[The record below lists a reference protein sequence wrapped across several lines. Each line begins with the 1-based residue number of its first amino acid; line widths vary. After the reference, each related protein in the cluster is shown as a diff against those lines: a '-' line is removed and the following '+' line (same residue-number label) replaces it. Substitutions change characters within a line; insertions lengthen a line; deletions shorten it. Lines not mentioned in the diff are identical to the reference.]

1 MSFHRQINRAE
12 FGPASS
18 CGLACEIAAEYYQ
31 SDQRACQR
39 PAAIYGN
46 PRMSTLAKIAGAA
59 VALTMIVGPAL
70 AQSPTF
76 FRIGTGG
83 AGGTY
88 FPIGGTIANG
98 ISAPPGARPCDKGG
112 QCGVPGL
119 IAIAQS
125 TTASVFNNA
134 AVQNGELEAGLAAAD
149 VTRSMYLGSGKFDG
163 KPHPKLRIVANL
175 YPEDLHLVLPKGESI
190 NNLGDL
196 ADKRVGIAQAGSG
209 TQVAV
214 LQMLEAW
221 GVTRDNMDEAELNN
235 SQSAERLADGQLDAY
250 FYAAG
255 WPVAAMV
262 QLASTKGMELHS
274 FTEED
279 VLKINEI
286 IPAYIPSQI
295 PAGVYEGIDYVVRTP
310 AVSALLV
317 VSSDLEEEL
326 VYGITQALWNSNTR
340 KLLDNGH
347 AKGKLITAETALDGV
362 DTLGVPLHPGAERFY
377 REQGM
382 IQ

>member
-1 MSFHRQINRAE
+1 MKLTKYA
-12 FGPASS
+12 
-18 CGLACEIAAEYYQ
+18 L
-31 SDQRACQR
+31 
-39 PAAIYGN
+39 
-46 PRMSTLAKIAGAA
+46 AA
-59 VALTMIVGPAL
+59 VFGGAL
-70 AQSPTF
+70 AAASVAQAQNPTF

-119 IAIAQS
+119 VAIAQS

-149 VTRSMYLGSGKFDG
+149 VTRSMYLGEGKFEG

-175 YPEDLHLVLPKGESI
+175 FPEDLHLVLPKGKGGSV
-190 NNLGDL
+190 NSLADL
-196 ADKRVGIAQAGSG
+196 AGKRVGIAQAGSG

-262 QLASTKGMELHS
+262 QLASTRGMELHS
-274 FTEED
+274 FSEAD
-279 VLKINEI
+279 MKKINDI
-286 IPAYIPSQI
+286 IPSYIPSRI
-295 PAGVYEGIDYVVRTP
+295 PAGVYEGIDYEVKTP

-317 VSSDLEEEL
+317 MSSDLGTDL
-326 VYGITQALWNSNTR
+326 VYGITKALWNDNTR

-347 AKGKLITAETALDGV
+347 AKGRQITAETALDGIAA
-362 DTLGVPLHPGAERFY
+362 LGVPLHPGAERFY
-377 REQGM
+377 KEAGLLK
-382 IQ
+382 

>member
-1 MSFHRQINRAE
+1 MTIMKSLTGAL
-12 FGPASS
+12 
-18 CGLACEIAAEYYQ
+18 LATAFVAGTAA
-31 SDQRACQR
+31 
-39 PAAIYGN
+39 
-46 PRMSTLAKIAGAA
+46 
-59 VALTMIVGPAL
+59 
-70 AQSPTF
+70 AQDPTF

-98 ISAPPGARPCDKGG
+98 ISSPPGSRACDDGG

-149 VTRSMYLGSGKFDG
+149 VTRSMYLGEGKFEG
-163 KPHPKLRIVANL
+163 KPHPNLRVVANL
-175 YPEDLHLVLPKGESI
+175 FPEDLHLVMPAGKSI
-190 NNLGDL
+190 DSL
-196 ADKRVGIAQAGSG
+196 ADLKGMRVGIAQAGSG

-235 SQSAERLADGQLDAY
+235 SQSAERLADGQIDAY

-262 QLASTKGMELHS
+262 QLSSTKGMALHS
-274 FTEED
+274 FTDED
-279 VLKINEI
+279 LAKINGI
-286 IPAYIPSQI
+286 IPAYIPSAI
-295 PAGVYEGIDYVVRTP
+295 PGGVYEGVDGETKTP
-310 AVSALLV
+310 AVSALLN
-317 VSSDLEEEL
+317 VSAELSEEL
-326 VYGITQALWNSNTR
+326 VYNITKALWNDSTR
-340 KLLDNGH
+340 KMLDNGH
-347 AKGKLITAETALDGV
+347 AKGKQITPETALDGIEA
-362 DTLGVPLHPGAERFY
+362 LGVPLHAGAEKFY
-377 REQGM
+377 REVGLLK
-382 IQ
+382 

>member
-1 MSFHRQINRAE
+1 MIISRILPTAV
-12 FGPASS
+12 
-18 CGLACEIAAEYYQ
+18 L
-31 SDQRACQR
+31 
-39 PAAIYGN
+39 
-46 PRMSTLAKIAGAA
+46 AA
-59 VALTMIVGPAL
+59 VMISGSAL
-70 AQSPTF
+70 AQTPTF

-98 ISAPPGARPCDKGG
+98 ISAPPGARACDEGG
-112 QCGVPGL
+112 QCGVPNL

-149 VTRSMYLGSGKFDG
+149 VTRSMYLGEGKFDG
-163 KPHPKLRIVANL
+163 KPHPKLRIIANL
-175 YPEDLHLVLPKGESI
+175 FPEDLHLVMPQGSSI
-190 NNLGDL
+190 SNLGEL

-262 QLASTKGMELHS
+262 QLSSTKGMSLHS
-274 FTEED
+274 FSDED
-279 VLKINEI
+279 LAKINEI
-286 IPAYIPSQI
+286 IPAYIPSEI
-295 PAGVYEGIDYVVRTP
+295 PGGVYEGVDETVKTP
-310 AVSALLV
+310 AVSAMLV

-326 VYGITQALWNSNTR
+326 VYGITAALWNDNTR

-347 AKGKLITAETALDGV
+347 AKGKQITSDTALDGV
-362 DTLGVPLHPGAERFY
+362 EALGVPLHDGAARFY
-377 REQGM
+377 REAGLM
-382 IQ
+382 K

>member
-1 MSFHRQINRAE
+1 MYKRQ
-12 FGPASS
+12 
-18 CGLACEIAAEYYQ
+18 
-31 SDQRACQR
+31 
-39 PAAIYGN
+39 
-46 PRMSTLAKIAGAA
+46 
-59 VALTMIVGPAL
+59 
-70 AQSPTF
+70 
-76 FRIGTGG
+76 GTGG

-98 ISAPPGARPCDKGG
+98 ISAPPGSRPCDKGG

-149 VTRSMYLGSGKFDG
+149 VTRSMYLGEGKFEG
-163 KPHPKLRIVANL
+163 KAHPNLRIVANL
-175 YPEDLHLVLPKGESI
+175 YPEDLHLVLPQGSTI
-190 NNLGDL
+190 SNLGDL

-214 LQMLEAW
+214 LQMLDAW
-221 GVTRDNMDEAELNN
+221 GVNRDNMNEAELNN

-262 QLASTKGMELHS
+262 QLASTKGMSLHS
-274 FTEED
+274 FSDED
-279 VLKINEI
+279 LQKINDI
-286 IPAYIPSQI
+286 IPAYIPSKI
-295 PAGVYEGIDYVVRTP
+295 PAGVYDGVDADVLTP

-317 VSSDLEEEL
+317 VSSDLSEEL
-326 VYGITQALWNSNTR
+326 VYGITKAMWNENTR

-347 AKGKLITAETALDGV
+347 AKGKQITPETALDGV
-362 DTLGVPLHPGAERFY
+362 EALGVPLHDGAAKFY
-377 REQGM
+377 KEAGLLK
-382 IQ
+382 

>member
-1 MSFHRQINRAE
+1 MIHLRSLFLIAI
-12 FGPASS
+12 ATV
-18 CGLACEIAAEYYQ
+18 IAAGTAY
-31 SDQRACQR
+31 
-39 PAAIYGN
+39 
-46 PRMSTLAKIAGAA
+46 
-59 VALTMIVGPAL
+59 

-98 ISAPPGARPCDKGG
+98 ISAPPGARPCEKGG

-134 AVQNGELEAGLAAAD
+134 AVQNGELEAGMAAAD
-149 VTRSMYLGSGKFDG
+149 VTRSMYRGEGKFEG
-163 KPHPKLRIVANL
+163 KPHPKLRVVANL
-175 YPEDLHLVLPKGESI
+175 YPEDLHLVLPKGAKIEDMGS
-190 NNLGDL
+190 LMG
-196 ADKRVGIAQAGSG
+196 KRVGIAQAGSG

-221 GVTRDNMDEAELNN
+221 GVNRDNMDEAELNN
-235 SQSAERLADGQLDAY
+235 AQSAERLADGQLDAY

-255 WPVAAMV
+255 WPVSAMV

-274 FTEED
+274 FSEADLQT
-279 VLKINEI
+279 INDI
-286 IPAYIPSQI
+286 IPAYIPSRI
-295 PAGVYEGIDYVVRTP
+295 PAGVYEGIDYEVKTP
-310 AVSALLV
+310 AVSALLN
-317 VSSDLEEEL
+317 VSSDLSEDL
-326 VYGITQALWNSNTR
+326 VYGITQALWNKNTR

-347 AKGKLITAETALDGV
+347 AKGRQITLETALDGIAA
-362 DTLGVPLHPGAERFY
+362 LGVPLHPGAARFY
-377 REQGM
+377 KEQGLL
-382 IQ
+382 Q

>member
-1 MSFHRQINRAE
+1 MKINKI
-12 FGPASS
+12 
-18 CGLACEIAAEYYQ
+18 LTAAAL
-31 SDQRACQR
+31 S
-39 PAAIYGN
+39 AAFV
-46 PRMSTLAKIAGAA
+46 AGSANAA
-59 VALTMIVGPAL
+59 D
-70 AQSPTF
+70 PTF

-149 VTRSMYLGSGKFDG
+149 VTRSMFLGEGKFDG

-190 NNLGDL
+190 GSLADL
-196 ADKRVGIAQAGSG
+196 AGKRVGIAQAGSG

-221 GVTRDNMDEAELNN
+221 GVTRDNMEEAELNN

-262 QLASTKGMELHS
+262 QLASTKGMALHS
-274 FTEED
+274 FTED
-279 VLKINEI
+279 DLGKINGI
-286 IPAYIPSQI
+286 IPAYIPSKI
-295 PAGVYEGIDYVVRTP
+295 PGGVYEGVDSDSLTP

-317 VSSDLEEEL
+317 VSSDLSEEL
-326 VYGITQALWNSNTR
+326 VHGITEALWNSNTR

-347 AKGKLITAETALDGV
+347 AKGKQITPETALDGV
-362 DTLGVPLHPGAERFY
+362 AALGVPLHAGAEKFY
-377 REQGM
+377 KEAGLLK
-382 IQ
+382 

>member
-1 MSFHRQINRAE
+1 MTYLKSLSGALLAATLFA
-12 FGPASS
+12 GPA
-18 CGLACEIAAEYYQ
+18 AAQ
-31 SDQRACQR
+31 D
-39 PAAIYGN
+39 
-46 PRMSTLAKIAGAA
+46 
-59 VALTMIVGPAL
+59 
-70 AQSPTF
+70 PTF

-88 FPIGGTIANG
+88 FPIGGTIANA
-98 ISAPPGARPCDKGG
+98 ISSPPGSRACDDGG

-149 VTRSMYLGSGKFDG
+149 VTRSMYLGEGAFEG
-163 KPHPKLRIVANL
+163 NAHPNLRIIANL
-175 YPEDLHLVLPKGESI
+175 FPEDLHLVLPAGTKIGS
-190 NNLGDL
+190 LSDL
-196 ADKRVGIAQAGSG
+196 EGKRVGIAQAGSG

-221 GVTRDNMDEAELNN
+221 GVTRDNMEEAELNN
-235 SQSAERLADGQLDAY
+235 SQSAERMADGQVDAY

-262 QLASTKGMELHS
+262 QLASTKGMALHS
-274 FTEED
+274 FSDED
-279 VLKINEI
+279 LAKINEI
-286 IPAYIPSQI
+286 IPAYIPSVI
-295 PAGVYEGIDYVVRTP
+295 PGGVYEGIDADTKTP

-317 VSSDLEEEL
+317 VSSDLSDDL
-326 VYGITQALWNSNTR
+326 VYAITAALWNDSTR
-340 KLLDNGH
+340 TMLDNGH
-347 AKGKLITAETALDGV
+347 AKGRQITPDTALDGM

-377 REQGM
+377 REAGLLQ
-382 IQ
+382 

>member
-1 MSFHRQINRAE
+1 M
-12 FGPASS
+12 
-18 CGLACEIAAEYYQ
+18 
-31 SDQRACQR
+31 
-39 PAAIYGN
+39 
-46 PRMSTLAKIAGAA
+46 TLLTKITG
-59 VALTMIVGPAL
+59 VALAAAL
-70 AQSPTF
+70 SAGTAFAQDPTF
-76 FRIGTGG
+76 FRIGTGS

-125 TTASVFNNA
+125 TTASVFNNT

-149 VTRSMYLGSGKFDG
+149 VTRSMFLGEGKFDG
-163 KPHPKLRIVANL
+163 KPHPKLRIIANL
-175 YPEDLHLVLPKGESI
+175 YPEDLHLVLPKGSSI
-190 NNLGDL
+190 NDLSDL
-196 ADKRVGIAQAGSG
+196 AGKRVGIAQAGSG

-214 LQMLEAW
+214 EMMLAEW

-255 WPVAAMV
+255 WPVSAMV
-262 QLASTKGMELHS
+262 QLSTTKGMSLHS
-274 FTEED
+274 FTD
-279 VLKINEI
+279 DDLKKINDL
-286 IPAYIPSQI
+286 IPAYIPSMI
-295 PAGVYEGIDYVVRTP
+295 PGGVYEGVDADIKTP

-317 VSSDLEEEL
+317 VSSELSEDL
-326 VYGITQALWNSNTR
+326 VYGITAALWNDNTR

-347 AKGKLITAETALDGV
+347 AKGKQITPDTALDGIAA
-362 DTLGVPLHPGAERFY
+362 LGVPLHAGAEKFY
-377 REQGM
+377 KEAGLLK
-382 IQ
+382 

>member
-1 MSFHRQINRAE
+1 LIIKKVL
-12 FGPASS
+12 P
-18 CGLACEIAAEYYQ
+18 
-31 SDQRACQR
+31 
-39 PAAIYGN
+39 
-46 PRMSTLAKIAGAA
+46 
-59 VALTMIVGPAL
+59 VALLATAMIGSTAF
-70 AQSPTF
+70 AQAPTF

-98 ISAPPGARPCDKGG
+98 ISAPPGARPCEEGG

-149 VTRSMYLGSGKFDG
+149 VTRSMYLGEGKFDG
-163 KPHPKLRIVANL
+163 KPHPKLRVIANL
-175 YPEDLHLVLPKGESI
+175 YPEDLHLVMPQGESI
-190 NNLGDL
+190 DNLGDL
-196 ADKRVGIAQAGSG
+196 EGKRVGIAQAGSG

-221 GVTRDNMDEAELNN
+221 GVTRDNMEEAELNN

-262 QLASTKGMELHS
+262 QLSSTKGMNLHS
-274 FTEED
+274 FSDED
-279 VLKINEI
+279 LAKINEI
-286 IPAYIPSQI
+286 IPAYIPSEI
-295 PAGVYEGIDYVVRTP
+295 PGGVYEGIDDAVKTP

-326 VYGITQALWNSNTR
+326 VYGITEALWNDNTR

-347 AKGKLITAETALDGV
+347 AKGKQITPDTALDGV
-362 DTLGVPLHPGAERFY
+362 LALGVPLHAGAEKFY
-377 REQGM
+377 REAKLLQ
-382 IQ
+382 

>member
-1 MSFHRQINRAE
+1 MKPLTVRFARMRAHVRYA
-12 FGPASS
+12 F
-18 CGLACEIAAEYYQ
+18 CLALLAAY
-31 SDQRACQR
+31 S
-39 PAAIYGN
+39 
-46 PRMSTLAKIAGAA
+46 GA
-59 VALTMIVGPAL
+59 AL
-70 AQSPTF
+70 AQDPTF
-76 FRIGTGG
+76 FRIGTGS

-112 QCGVPGL
+112 QCGVEGL

-125 TTASVFNNA
+125 TTASVFNNS

-149 VTRSMYLGSGKFDG
+149 VTRSMYLGEGKFEG

-175 YPEDLHLVLPKGESI
+175 YPEDLHLVLPKGKSV

-196 ADKRVGIAQAGSG
+196 KGKRVGIAQAGSG

-221 GVTRDNMDEAELNN
+221 GVTRANIDEAELNN

-262 QLASTKGMELHS
+262 QLASTKGMDLHS
-274 FTEED
+274 FSNAD
-279 VLKINEI
+279 LKKINAI
-286 IPAYIPSQI
+286 IPAYIPSRI
-295 PAGVYEGIDYVVRTP
+295 PPGVYEGIDYEVKTP

-317 VSSDLEEEL
+317 VSSDLSEEL
-326 VYGITQALWNSNTR
+326 VHGITKALWNKNTR
-340 KLLDNGH
+340 KLLDTGH
-347 AKGKLITAETALDGV
+347 AKGKQITAQTALDGIAE
-362 DTLGVPLHPGAERFY
+362 LGVPLHDGAARFY
-377 REQGM
+377 REAGM
-382 IQ
+382 L

>member
-1 MSFHRQINRAE
+1 MKFTKKLGLFAIATAFTASIAMAE
-12 FGPASS
+12 GPS
-18 CGLACEIAAEYYQ
+18 
-31 SDQRACQR
+31 
-39 PAAIYGN
+39 
-46 PRMSTLAKIAGAA
+46 
-59 VALTMIVGPAL
+59 
-70 AQSPTF
+70 F

-98 ISAPPGARPCDKGG
+98 ISAPPGARACDKGG

-149 VTRSMYLGSGKFDG
+149 VTRSMYLGEGKFEG
-163 KPHPKLRIVANL
+163 KPHPNLRIIANL
-175 YPEDLHLVLPKGESI
+175 YPEDLHLVLPKGSSI

-196 ADKRVGIAQAGSG
+196 ANKRVGIAQAGSG

-221 GVTRDNMDEAELNN
+221 GVTRGNMDEAELNN
-235 SQSAERLADGQLDAY
+235 SQSAERLADGQLDGY

-274 FTEED
+274 FTD
-279 VLKINEI
+279 RDLKKINDI
-286 IPAYIPSQI
+286 IPAYIPSSI
-295 PAGVYEGIDYVVRTP
+295 PAGVYEGINYKVKTP
-310 AVSALLV
+310 AVSAMLV
-317 VSSDLEEEL
+317 VSSDQSEDLI
-326 VYGITQALWNSNTR
+326 YGITKALWNSNTR

-347 AKGKLITAETALDGV
+347 AKGKQITLESSLDGV
-362 DTLGVPLHPGAERFY
+362 AALGVPLHAGAEKFY
-377 REQGM
+377 REVGM
-382 IQ
+382 IK

>member
-1 MSFHRQINRAE
+1 MTINKT
-12 FGPASS
+12 
-18 CGLACEIAAEYYQ
+18 L
-31 SDQRACQR
+31 
-39 PAAIYGN
+39 PAA
-46 PRMSTLAKIAGAA
+46 MLAAI
-59 VALTMIVGPAL
+59 MISGSAL

-98 ISAPPGARPCDKGG
+98 ISAPPGARPCEEGG

-149 VTRSMYLGSGKFDG
+149 VTRSMYLGEGKFEG
-163 KPHPKLRIVANL
+163 KPHPKLRVIANL

-190 NNLGDL
+190 DNLGDL
-196 ADKRVGIAQAGSG
+196 AGKRVGIAQAGSG

-262 QLASTKGMELHS
+262 QLSSTKGMNLHS
-274 FTEED
+274 FSEED
-279 VLKINEI
+279 LTKINEI
-286 IPAYIPSQI
+286 IPAYIPSEI
-295 PAGVYEGIDYVVRTP
+295 PGGVYEGIGEPTLTP
-310 AVSALLV
+310 AVSALLN

-326 VYGITQALWNSNTR
+326 VYGITAALWNDNTR

-347 AKGKLITAETALDGV
+347 AKGKQITPESALDGV
-362 DTLGVPLHPGAERFY
+362 LALGVPLHPGAEKFY
-377 REQGM
+377 REAGLLK
-382 IQ
+382 

>member
-1 MSFHRQINRAE
+1 MTKF
-12 FGPASS
+12 
-18 CGLACEIAAEYYQ
+18 
-31 SDQRACQR
+31 
-39 PAAIYGN
+39 
-46 PRMSTLAKIAGAA
+46 TKIAGA
-59 VALTMIVGPAL
+59 LL
-70 AQSPTF
+70 ASSLMAGAAFAQDPTF

-98 ISAPPGARPCDKGG
+98 ISAPPGARACDKGG

-149 VTRSMYLGSGKFDG
+149 VTRSMYLGEGKFDG
-163 KPHPKLRIVANL
+163 KPHPKLRIIANL
-175 YPEDLHLVLPKGESI
+175 FPEDLHLVMPKDASI
-190 NNLGDL
+190 DSLSDL
-196 ADKRVGIAQAGSG
+196 EGKRVGIAQAGSG

-214 LQMLEAW
+214 EMMLAEW
-221 GVTRDNMDEAELNN
+221 GLTRDNYDEAELNN

-262 QLASTKGMELHS
+262 QLSSTKGMELHS
-274 FTEED
+274 FTQED
-279 VLKINEI
+279 MQKINDA
-286 IPAYIPSQI
+286 IPAYIPSKI
-295 PAGVYEGIDYVVRTP
+295 PAGVYEGVDYDVHTP
-310 AVSALLV
+310 AVSAMLV
-317 VSSDLEEEL
+317 VSSDLSDEL
-326 VYGITQALWNSNTR
+326 VYGITKAIWNDNTR

-347 AKGKLITAETALDGV
+347 AKGKQITPDTALDGV
-362 DTLGVPLHPGAERFY
+362 EALGVPLHPGAEKFY
-377 REQGM
+377 REAGLLK
-382 IQ
+382 

>member
-1 MSFHRQINRAE
+1 MAISKL
-12 FGPASS
+12 AS
-18 CGLACEIAAEYYQ
+18 GLALAA
-31 SDQRACQR
+31 
-39 PAAIYGN
+39 
-46 PRMSTLAKIAGAA
+46 TLAAA
-59 VALTMIVGPAL
+59 PVL

-76 FRIGTGG
+76 FRIGTGS

-98 ISAPPGARPCDKGG
+98 ISAPPGSRPCDEGG

-125 TTASVFNNA
+125 TTASVFNNI

-149 VTRSMYLGSGKFDG
+149 VTRDMYLGEGKFEG
-163 KPHPKLRIVANL
+163 KPHEKLRIVANL
-175 YPEDLHLVLPKGESI
+175 FPEDLHLVLPEGESI
-190 NNLGDL
+190 DSLADL

-262 QLASTKGMELHS
+262 QLSSTKGMELHS
-274 FTEED
+274 FSEED
-279 VLKINEI
+279 MQKINEI
-286 IPAYIPSQI
+286 IPAYIPSSI
-295 PAGVYEGIDYVVRTP
+295 PAGVYEGIDYEVKTP

-317 VSSDLEEEL
+317 VSADLDEEL
-326 VYGITQALWNSNTR
+326 VHGITQALWNDNTR
-340 KLLDNGH
+340 QLLDNGH
-347 AKGKLITAETALDGV
+347 AKGKLITPETALDGV
-362 DTLGVPLHPGAERFY
+362 LGLDVPLHPGAERFY
-377 REQGM
+377 KEAGM
-382 IQ
+382 LE

>member
-1 MSFHRQINRAE
+1 MKFHKAFIAV
-12 FGPASS
+12 
-18 CGLACEIAAEYYQ
+18 LAAGTILAAGIAH
-31 SDQRACQR
+31 
-39 PAAIYGN
+39 
-46 PRMSTLAKIAGAA
+46 
-59 VALTMIVGPAL
+59 
-70 AQSPTF
+70 AQSPQF

-98 ISAPPGARPCDKGG
+98 ISAPPGARACDKGG

-149 VTRSMYLGSGKFDG
+149 VTRSMYLGEGKFEG
-163 KPHPKLRIVANL
+163 KPHPKLRIIANL
-175 YPEDLHLVLPKGESI
+175 FPEDLHLVMPKGATI

-196 ADKRVGIAQAGSG
+196 KGKRVGIAQAGSG

-214 LQMLEAW
+214 LQMLDAW
-221 GVTRDNMDEAELNN
+221 GVNRDNMDEAELNN

-262 QLASTKGMELHS
+262 QLSSTKGMSLHS
-274 FTEED
+274 FSD
-279 VLKINEI
+279 DDLKKINGI
-286 IPAYIPSQI
+286 IPAYIPSKI
-295 PAGVYEGIDYVVRTP
+295 PAGVYQDIDTDTLTP

-317 VSSDLEEEL
+317 VSSDQSEEL
-326 VYGITQALWNSNTR
+326 VYGITKAMWNDNTR
-340 KLLDNGH
+340 RLLDNGH
-347 AKGKLITAETALDGV
+347 AKGKQITSDTALDGV
-362 DTLGVPLHPGAERFY
+362 VALGVPLHPGAEKFY
-377 REQGM
+377 KEVGLLK
-382 IQ
+382 

>member
-1 MSFHRQINRAE
+1 MKFFKTLAVAAAATTITI
-12 FGPASS
+12 G
-18 CGLACEIAAEYYQ
+18 GLAH
-31 SDQRACQR
+31 
-39 PAAIYGN
+39 
-46 PRMSTLAKIAGAA
+46 
-59 VALTMIVGPAL
+59 
-70 AQSPTF
+70 AQSPKF

-98 ISAPPGARPCDKGG
+98 ISAPPGSRACDQGG

-149 VTRSMYLGSGKFDG
+149 VTRSMYLGEGKFEG
-163 KPHPKLRIVANL
+163 KAHPKLRIVANL
-175 YPEDLHLVLPKGESI
+175 YPEDLHLVLPKGQTI
-190 NNLGDL
+190 KDLGDL
-196 ADKRVGIAQAGSG
+196 KGKRVGIAQAGSG

-214 LQMLEAW
+214 LQMLDAW
-221 GVTRDNMDEAELNN
+221 GVNRDNMDEAELNN
-235 SQSAERLADGQLDAY
+235 SQSAERLADGQIDAY

-255 WPVAAMV
+255 WPVSAMV
-262 QLASTKGMELHS
+262 QLSTTKGMSLHS
-274 FTEED
+274 FTDED
-279 VLKINEI
+279 LKKINDI
-286 IPAYIPSQI
+286 IPAYIPSVI
-295 PAGVYEGIDYVVRTP
+295 PGGVYEGVDGETKTP

-326 VYGITQALWNSNTR
+326 VYGITKALWNSNTR

-347 AKGKLITAETALDGV
+347 AKGKQITAETALDGV
-362 DTLGVPLHPGAERFY
+362 AALGVPLHPGAEKFY
-377 REQGM
+377 KEAGM
-382 IQ
+382 MK

>member
-1 MSFHRQINRAE
+1 MKRLKNVI
-12 FGPASS
+12 G
-18 CGLACEIAAEYYQ
+18 
-31 SDQRACQR
+31 
-39 PAAIYGN
+39 
-46 PRMSTLAKIAGAA
+46 
-59 VALTMIVGPAL
+59 AL
-70 AQSPTF
+70 ALGGSLLVAGIAQAQDPTF

-98 ISAPPGARPCDKGG
+98 ISAPPGSRPCDSGG

-134 AVQNGELEAGLAAAD
+134 AVENGELEAGLAAAD
-149 VTRSMYLGSGKFDG
+149 VTSAMYAGTGKFEG
-163 KPHPKLRIVANL
+163 KSHPKLRIVANL
-175 YPEDLHLVLPKGESI
+175 YPEDLHLVLPKGQTIGS
-190 NNLGDL
+190 LADL
-196 ADKRVGIAQAGSG
+196 KDKRVGIAQAGSG

-214 LQMLEAW
+214 LQMLEKW
-221 GVTRDNMDEAELNN
+221 GVTRDNMEEAELNN
-235 SQSAERLADGQLDAY
+235 SQSAERLADGQIDAY

-262 QLASTKGMELHS
+262 QLSSTKGMNLHS

-279 VLKINEI
+279 LKTINDAV
-286 IPAYIPSQI
+286 PAYIPSKI
-295 PAGVYEGIDYVVRTP
+295 PGGVYEGVDNDTLTP

-317 VSSDLEEEL
+317 VSSDLSEEL
-326 VYGITQALWNSNTR
+326 VYGITKALWNDNTR

-347 AKGKLITAETALDGV
+347 AKGKQITPDTALDGV
-362 DTLGVPLHPGAERFY
+362 AGLGVPLHAGAEKFY
-377 REQGM
+377 KEAGLLK
-382 IQ
+382 